1 MRRRRRVPC
10 WVWSVPVAL
19 ALLALSTCVPGKRI
33 VDGALE
39 RQARKALVDNG
50 VDGVRV
56 DFDWAKGVLTGPPDL
71 ENSALAVV
79 GVTLGTK
86 KVYSL
91 RYVAEGEP
99 SATTTT
105 TTPAITT
112 TAAPAATTAA
122 GTTVAPSTTAAS
134 TTVASATTTTTAAVT
149 ALVQSVAE
157 VSGNQI
163 TLTGRVATA
172 GVRDSIVAAA
182 SAAFRA
188 SKVVDKLTVAGPG
201 APTPTVLAAVDRYAT
216 LLGAAGPR
224 LGQGT
229 VSITDTAITAAGTAF
244 NPQAARELDGAVAQA
259 NGDGISVTGS
269 FQSAAADR
277 ATLQAQLQAL
287 LGRSGINF
295 ASGSAE
301 IDDPSRD
308 VLDTAAASILA
319 LPGILIA
326 IDGHTDNVG
335 SAASNQTLSQRR
347 AEAVAAYLVGRGVG
361 ADQLTATGYGAEQPI
376 ADNTTADGRAANR
389 RIEFAVTGS

>member
-10 WVWSVPVAL
+10 WVWSIPVAL

-39 RQARKALVDNG
+39 RQARKALVDNK
-50 VDGVRV
+50 VDGVSV

-79 GVTLGTK
+79 GVTLGSK
-86 KVYSL
+86 KTYSL
-91 RYVAEGEP
+91 RYVAEGPP

-105 TTPAITT
+105 TT
-112 TAAPAATTAA
+112 TATRAAATTVATA
-122 GTTVAPSTTAAS
+122 STVAP
-134 TTVASATTTTTAAVT
+134 TTVASAATTTAAAVT
-149 ALVQSVAE
+149 STNAPATASVQAVAE
-157 VSGNQI
+157 VAGNQI
-163 TLTGRVATA
+163 TLTGRVPTA

-182 SAAFRA
+182 SAAFGA
-188 SKVVDKLTVAGPG
+188 SKVVDKLTVAGAA
-201 APTPTVLAAVDRYAT
+201 APAQPVLTAVDRYAT

-229 VSITDTAITAAGTAF
+229 VSITDTAITATGTAF
-244 NPQAARELDGAVAQA
+244 NRQAAGELDGAVAQA
-259 NGDGISVTGS
+259 NGNGVSVTGS

-301 IDDPSRD
+301 IDDQSRN
-308 VLDTAAASILA
+308 VLDTASASILA
-319 LPGILIA
+319 LPGIRIA
-326 IDGHTDNVG
+326 INGHTDNVG
-335 SAASNQTLSQRR
+335 SAASNLTLSQRR
-347 AEAVAAYLVGRGVG
+347 AEAVATYLVGKGVG
-361 ADQLTATGYGAEQPI
+361 AAQLTATGYGAEQPI
-376 ADNTTADGRAANR
+376 ADNATADGRAANR